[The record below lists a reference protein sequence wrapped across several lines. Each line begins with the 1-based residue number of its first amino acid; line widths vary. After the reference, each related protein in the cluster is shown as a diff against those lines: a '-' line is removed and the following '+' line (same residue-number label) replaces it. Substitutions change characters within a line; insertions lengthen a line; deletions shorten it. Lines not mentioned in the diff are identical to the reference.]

1 MKMYENI
8 KMSNV
13 LEHLDDKTINEL
25 SVHWPS
31 IRYTDESAKS
41 ALRRFD
47 ITTISELYK
56 KALDINY
63 ASLAV
68 LAAEAII
75 EYDEHNRRF
84 LTARYGN
91 PGKSLIK
98 EVIVKELQSAFDRHR
113 FSIGSTMMSNLG
125 FTFLCKCHE
134 YDYLLAK
141 YGQELSRGLIFMG
154 PEDWFKETLRN
165 SHGVPSITQSIPWAK
180 ALIDS

>member
-1 MKMYENI
+1 MKMYENV

-13 LEHLDDKTINEL
+13 LEHLDNETINEL
-25 SVHWPS
+25 SVRWPS
-31 IRYTDESAKS
+31 IRYTNESAKES
-41 ALRRFD
+41 LHRFN
-47 ITTISELYK
+47 IATISELYK

-63 ASLAV
+63 ATLAV
-68 LAAEAII
+68 LTAESII
-75 EYDEHNRRF
+75 EYDQYNRRF

-113 FSIGSTMMSNLG
+113 FNIGSTMMSNLG

-154 PEDWFKETLRN
+154 PEDWFKETLKN
-165 SHGVPSITQSIPWAK
+165 SHGVPSITRDIPWAK
-180 ALIDS
+180 ALIGS